1 MSTICTGTV
10 AAARTAG
17 RGCGQPGLAL
27 RIPARLLDQEF
38 GRGRVVRF
46 EEIDFP
52 LALTHEPTRRFL
64 RDTGLPEDGL
74 LFELDVDAPLRPLT
88 EYYADEHPEAGCAAG
103 LPAHA
108 DRLIRLG
115 QFAEDGSLVVDG
127 ITGEVSNWSASE
139 ATLHPFEE
147 DISTVAHGLWLFHRT
162 LSGRG
167 GQRVQALPEACS
179 EAVAGIEA
187 A

>member
-10 AAARTAG
+10 TAARTAARG
-17 RGCGQPGLAL
+17 RGQPGLAL
-27 RIPARLLDQEF
+27 RIPARLMDQEF

-88 EYYADEHPEAGCAAG
+88 EYYADEHPDTGCAH

-127 ITGEVSNWSASE
+127 ITGEVGNWSASE

-147 DISTVAHGLWLFHRT
+147 DISTFAHGLWLFHRS

-167 GQRVQALPEACS
+167 GQRGQAFAEGATGL
-179 EAVAGIEA
+179 
-187 A
+187 